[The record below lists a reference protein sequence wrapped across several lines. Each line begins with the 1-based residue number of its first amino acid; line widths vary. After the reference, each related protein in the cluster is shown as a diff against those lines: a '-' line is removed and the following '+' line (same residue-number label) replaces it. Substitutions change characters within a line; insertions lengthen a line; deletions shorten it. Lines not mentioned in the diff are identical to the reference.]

1 MSIVPLVLIE
11 CDTIMD
17 SVGLQRDLYDTL
29 LNEIEKSSVQT
40 ATPE

>member
-1 MSIVPLVLIE
+1 
-11 CDTIMD
+11 MD

-40 ATPE
+40 ATPEWKGIQLYYSF